1 MRLPRGA
8 SCIASN
14 VYQRSPTNASNQ
26 GVQIHGIKQMEIT
39 DHNPRR
45 DPQRPAERNRQMR
58 KIPADPGS
66 LPGRVHGRSRLR
78 AGPVLIFQLP
88 MDPGPDRLRLLITGL
103 RLAGNRRR
111 HLQKLVGFAVAA
123 GQQIR
128 QGILGQVLDER
139 ETGIGIDGDL
149 LRRLHGEVLVMT
161 ERPAGRT
168 ARWATFPKGL

>member
-1 MRLPRGA
+1 
-8 SCIASN
+8 
-14 VYQRSPTNASNQ
+14 
-26 GVQIHGIKQMEIT
+26 
-39 DHNPRR
+39 
-45 DPQRPAERNRQMR
+45 
-58 KIPADPGS
+58 
-66 LPGRVHGRSRLR
+66 
-78 AGPVLIFQLP
+78 

-103 RLAGNRRR
+103 RLVGNRRR

-139 ETGIGIDGDL
+139 ETGVGIDGDL
-149 LRRLHGEVLVMT
+149 VRLSTVQVLVMT